1 MTWWTS
7 RNLVYR
13 IKLGL
18 NNRDMPVT
26 ISFSRDLYELR
37 DVTSS
42 AIGLEKLNRLLTE
55 IYDEP
60 SQEIL
65 DYLLIPDDHYHWIAF
80 NPSAY
85 RENRLSIRFELMQIG
100 RESAIFNDNFEAS
113 SKREFWALGPE
124 LPYPVIQFS

>member
-1 MTWWTS
+1 MIS
-7 RNLVYR
+7 RNLLYR

-18 NNRDMPVT
+18 NNPDMSMT
-26 ISFSRDLYELR
+26 LSFSRDLYELK
-37 DVTSS
+37 DATSS
-42 AIGLEKLNRLLTE
+42 ATGLERLNSLLAA

-85 RENRLSIRFELMQIG
+85 YEHRLSIRFELMQTS
-100 RESAIFNDNFEAS
+100 RESAILKHDPDIS
-113 SKREFWALGPE
+113 SRGFWANGPE
-124 LPYPVIQFS
+124 TPYPVIQFS